1 MNRDDRQKL
10 SCQRWVK
17 AGGAATICASTGYGK
32 TRCAIMIIQ
41 SLYKRNSQLNVLVA
55 VPTEV
60 LKEQW
65 QRELAINKLFSVC
78 KVEIFNTIVKNTYLV
93 DLLIVDECHLAPT
106 DTYVNIFHV
115 VKYRYVLGLTATF
128 ERLDGKHELLTPF
141 IPVCDVI
148 TLKDALANGWVS
160 EYRNYKVLIKVDLTE
175 YNELNS
181 KFQQI
186 FAIFNHDFKLVME
199 LLENKRTFAL
209 WLKKTGHDEKYAR
222 GMLAQFM
229 RLLKRRK
236 SFVLSHP
243 KKFEIAN
250 KILDYRKDK
259 KCILFSSTIK
269 DAELFKNRAYVLH
282 SKRKKKE
289 NREIIDK
296 FNLEKIGN
304 ISTAKSCDAGVDIK
318 GLSVG
323 IIISGDSS
331 ATRMVQRTG
340 RCIRLEINKSAEMF
354 SLVITGTNDELW
366 FNNANKNQ
374 SYITINEEQ
383 LDIVLKG
390 GEISTR
396 PKQGIVDFENRF

>member
-1 MNRDDRQKL
+1 M
-10 SCQRWVK
+10 
-17 AGGAATICASTGYGK
+17 K
-32 TRCAIMIIQ
+32 TRCAVMIIQ
-41 SLYKRNSQLNVLVA
+41 SLYKRNPQLNVLIA

-65 QRELAINKLFSVC
+65 QKELAINKLFHVC
-78 KVEIFNTIVKNTYLV
+78 KVEIFNTIVKNIYEV
-93 DLLIVDECHLAPT
+93 DLFVIDECHLAPSE
-106 DTYVNIFHV
+106 VNITMFQA
-115 VKYRYVLGLTATF
+115 VKYRYALGLTATF
-128 ERLDGKHELLTPF
+128 ERLDGKHELLTPY

-148 TLKDALANGWVS
+148 TLKDALENGWVS
-160 EYRNYKVLIKVDLTE
+160 NYRNYKVLIKVDLTE

-186 FAIFNHDFKLVME
+186 FAIFNHDFNLVME
-199 LLENKRTFAL
+199 LINNKRKFAL
-209 WLKKTGHDEKYAR
+209 WLKKTGHEEKFAK

-229 RLLKRRK
+229 KLLKKRK

-243 KKFEIAN
+243 KKFELAN
-250 KILDYRKDK
+250 KILDYRKNK

-282 SKRKKKE
+282 SKKKKKE
-289 NREIIDK
+289 NKEIIDK

-304 ISTAKSCDAGVDIK
+304 ISTSKSCDAGVDIK

-331 ATRMVQRTG
+331 TTRMVQRTG
-340 RCIRLEINKSAEMF
+340 RCIRLEINKLAEMF
-354 SLVITGTNDELW
+354 SLVIAGTNDELW

-374 SYITINEEQ
+374 SYITINEDQ
-383 LDIVLKG
+383 LDIILNG
-390 GEISTR
+390 GEVSIR
-396 PKQGIVDFENRF
+396 PKQGIVDLENRF